1 MQVRDLERLVFER
14 FPRQLAESWD
24 RPGLSVGDPTKEVAC
39 IACALDPTPTNVRA
53 AASLGANVLLTHHPA
68 FLDPPFPMTPEA
80 RTSSQGGAA
89 AYEAARLGVSLI
101 AMHTNLDRSEEAL
114 DLAASLIGL
123 PRVGRLVEPDGYG
136 ALLAADGMTLGEL
149 TERVGLALGASA
161 TVWGDESKS
170 LGRVAYCSGSLGSLG
185 MQATRLGVD
194 CVIAGEAGYHRA
206 LELSECGVAAILVG
220 HDASELPYAGLLART
235 AREVAPDTRIH
246 ILDEDLR
253 WHAHVTEGGPH
264 V

>member
-24 RPGLSVGDPTKEVAC
+24 RPGLSVGDPTEEVAC

-123 PRVGRLVEPDGYG
+123 PRVGRLVEPDGYAQARRYG
-136 ALLAADGMTLGEL
+136 ETRARASDG
-149 TERVGLALGASA
+149 
-161 TVWGDESKS
+161 W
-170 LGRVAYCSGSLGSLG
+170 
-185 MQATRLGVD
+185 
-194 CVIAGEAGYHRA
+194 
-206 LELSECGVAAILVG
+206 
-220 HDASELPYAGLLART
+220 PT
-235 AREVAPDTRIH
+235 ARVRSVRSACRRPDSGWI
-246 ILDEDLR
+246 
-253 WHAHVTEGGPH
+253 A
-264 V
+264 

>member
-24 RPGLSVGDPTKEVAC
+24 RPGLSVGDPTEEVAC

-123 PRVGRLVEPDGYG
+123 TRVGRLVEPDGYG
-136 ALLAADGMTLGEL
+136 ALLDADG
-149 TERVGLALGASA
+149 
-161 TVWGDESKS
+161 
-170 LGRVAYCSGSLGSLG
+170 
-185 MQATRLGVD
+185 
-194 CVIAGEAGYHRA
+194 
-206 LELSECGVAAILVG
+206 
-220 HDASELPYAGLLART
+220 
-235 AREVAPDTRIH
+235 
-246 ILDEDLR
+246 
-253 WHAHVTEGGPH
+253 
-264 V
+264 

>member
-1 MQVRDLERLVFER
+1 MQVRDLERLVFEW

-24 RPGLSVGDPTKEVAC
+24 RPGLSVGDPTEEVAC

-53 AASLGANVLLTHHPA
+53 AASLGANVLLTHH
-68 FLDPPFPMTPEA
+68 PFPMTPEA

-136 ALLAADGMTLGEL
+136 ALLDAEGMTLGEL
-149 TERVGLALGASA
+149 AERVALALGASA
-161 TVWGDESKS
+161 TVWGDEGMS

-185 MQATRLGVD
+185 MQATRRGVD

>member
-24 RPGLSVGDPTKEVAC
+24 RPGLSVGDPTEEVAC

-101 AMHTNLDRSEEAL
+101 AMHTNLDRSELEHL
-114 DLAASLIGL
+114 
-123 PRVGRLVEPDGYG
+123 
-136 ALLAADGMTLGEL
+136 L
-149 TERVGLALGASA
+149 TERVISRVIQSSYRLFF
-161 TVWGDESKS
+161 T
-170 LGRVAYCSGSLGSLG
+170 GRCRRE
-185 MQATRLGVD
+185 QP
-194 CVIAGEAGYHRA
+194 H
-206 LELSECGVAAILVG
+206 
-220 HDASELPYAGLLART
+220 LPAE
-235 AREVAPDTRIH
+235 EVF
-246 ILDEDLR
+246 
-253 WHAHVTEGGPH
+253 
-264 V
+264 